1 MQLDRVLFFLISFV
15 FFSACEISEPV
26 IEMASE
32 NVISVSY
39 DAYGST
45 PTLTAEAID
54 IAITHCKSQGGLF
67 ANYRGVSVPN
77 EFSAKE
83 IHTFACERVKTDD
96 NIIIAAQEERYA
108 QEVAATASAIADAF
122 EQTQPVYTNCYI
134 YGNRTSCTSY

>member
-1 MQLDRVLFFLISFV
+1 MKINKIVILLIPFV

-26 IEMASE
+26 IEMASK
-32 NVISVSY
+32 NVISISY

-54 IAITHCKSQGGLF
+54 IAMSHCKSQGGLF

-96 NIIIAAQEERYA
+96 NIVIAAQEERYA
-108 QEVAATASAIADAF
+108 QEIAATASAIEDAF
-122 EQTQPVYTNCYI
+122 VETQPIYTNCST